1 MNETRKFKLGSIVHM
16 KETKVK
22 VTIENCIYKDGQW
35 HYYLKG
41 FGKPVEQDLLE
52 EIINPGK

>member
-1 MNETRKFKLGSIVHM
+1 MNETRKFKLGSIVHV

-22 VTIENCIYKDGQW
+22 VTIQNCIYTDGKW
-35 HYYLKG
+35 YYYLKG
-41 FGKPVEQDLLE
+41 FGKPVAQDLLE